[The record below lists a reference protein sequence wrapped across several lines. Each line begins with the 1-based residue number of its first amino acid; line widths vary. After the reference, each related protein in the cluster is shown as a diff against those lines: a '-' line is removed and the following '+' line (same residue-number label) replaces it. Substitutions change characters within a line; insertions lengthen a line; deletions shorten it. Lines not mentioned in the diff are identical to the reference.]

1 MLRDHSENIHIGS
14 SCADQTVVIM
24 MMTQMT
30 LMMAKM
36 TMPTTVMIDI
46 IDNVG
51 NNDND
56 NDFC

>member
-1 MLRDHSENIHIGS
+1 MLRDHAENIHIGS